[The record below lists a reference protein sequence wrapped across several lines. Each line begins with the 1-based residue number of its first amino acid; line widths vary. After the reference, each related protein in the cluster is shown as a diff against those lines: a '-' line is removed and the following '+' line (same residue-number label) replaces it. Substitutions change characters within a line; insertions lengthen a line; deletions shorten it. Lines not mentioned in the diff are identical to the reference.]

1 MEWNGIGIGMDK
13 IVRISSCIPTP
24 KTAIAILLLSV

>member
-1 MEWNGIGIGMDK
+1 MEWNGMELEWTE